1 MSLYEIEGNDTVKI
15 TGHLDRDTLSRD
27 WWVMLSS
34 SERSQLQ
41 KAGRCNFD
49 LKQVERADSAGLAW
63 IINAV
68 RDARAHDIEVSLHA
82 VPKKVLK
89 LAKISDVDTLLP
101 VK

>member
-1 MSLYEIEGNDTVKI
+1 MSLYTLEDNDTVKI

-34 SERSQLQ
+34 SERSKL
-41 KAGRCNFD
+41 KHAGRCHFD

-63 IINAV
+63 IINAI
-68 RDARAHDIEVSLHA
+68 RDARAQNIDVTLHS
-82 VPKKVLK
+82 VPEKVLK

>member
-1 MSLYEIEGNDTVKI
+1 MSLYTFEGNDTVKI
-15 TGHLDRDTLSRD
+15 TGHLDRDTLSRN
-27 WWVMLSS
+27 WWDMLSS
-34 SERSQLQ
+34 SERSTLQ

-63 IINAV
+63 IINAI
-68 RDARAHDIEVSLHA
+68 RDARAHNIEVSLQA
-82 VPKKVLK
+82 VPEKVLK